1 MENTSHKTRCSD
13 LERWGYLF
21 GFIRMAFSA
30 TAVFA
35 FHNSISVHYTAESF
49 GSHIWERQRYSH
61 HGFHDIE
68 KKEYQT
74 YRNERFATIRGLLVR
89 LVFVSSRAGGRVFR
103 YGGRCS
109 QTRDWSTTWGY
120 IQGAGFF
127 LKRISAQSKGT
138 GPAMRVCLVLFYFV
152 NPCVLISTGER
163 EGGRWSPWG
172 SDGLQIK
179 GA

>member
-1 MENTSHKTRCSD
+1 MENTSHKTRFSD

-120 IQGAGFF
+120 IQGAGVFF
-127 LKRISAQSKGT
+127 KANLSTKQRNWAGNAGLSCFI
-138 GPAMRVCLVLFYFV
+138 LF
-152 NPCVLISTGER
+152 C
-163 EGGRWSPWG
+163 
-172 SDGLQIK
+172 
-179 GA
+179 